1 MRAGSR
7 RLADP
12 LERDPEVLIRESLA
26 TERAARYLF
35 RVTPRRSNPAESA
48 LSARVLPLADR
59 AQRVA
64 SMLDRWE
71 AEPVDDEPAW
81 DVEELERIA
90 LRKPSP

>member
-1 MRAGSR
+1 
-7 RLADP
+7 
-12 LERDPEVLIRESLA
+12 
-26 TERAARYLF
+26 
-35 RVTPRRSNPAESA
+35 VTPRRSNPAESA

>member
-1 MRAGSR
+1 M
-7 RLADP
+7 
-12 LERDPEVLIRESLA
+12 
-26 TERAARYLF
+26 
-35 RVTPRRSNPAESA
+35 TPRRSNPAESA
-48 LSARVLPLADR
+48 LSARVRPLADR

-71 AEPVDDEPAW
+71 AEPVDDEPAG